1 MVKFG
6 AAEES
11 NRLLLAPKPPSREQ
25 IQMAYSNARPGSEE
39 QMQVVTAVVNTAAVL
54 SCRPHKNF
62 SSDAVDPH
70 NIKFIWRRAEDP
82 TYLTFNHQRI
92 IQDSRYQIPTAEFGE
107 FKMDLEIKFV
117 NAEDEGEYICLY
129 RGANFVHSNHVYLR
143 VLIPATINE
152 NGSSAL
158 QLVVREGA
166 TQKLTCNASGIP
178 APSLK
183 WFFTPTDGLRRLL
196 SPNEDNRF
204 AFAGNTLIITNATRD
219 LRGTFACIAY
229 NGVLGKTSRTI
240 HVDIYFAPVVIM
252 GNRVISQSL
261 HQKIIIKATVT
272 GNPIYSLYWEF
283 NGSPV
288 RSISGDC
295 QFTQPNQKYCV
306 ISDRE
311 ANKPMVLKTMLTVN
325 DLAPEDFGNYS
336 CVVHSPYGEVK
347 GTTEVIQLK
356 TAAIKQY
363 ALPGVAKFFPHKA
376 GDISKQTKREVSI
389 VKSMPEKFTSNAP
402 HPAPSFLAL
411 PYILPSLWLFQNLA

>member
-1 MVKFG
+1 
-6 AAEES
+6 
-11 NRLLLAPKPPSREQ
+11 
-25 IQMAYSNARPGSEE
+25 
-39 QMQVVTAVVNTAAVL
+39 
-54 SCRPHKNF
+54 
-62 SSDAVDPH
+62 
-70 NIKFIWRRAEDP
+70 
-82 TYLTFNHQRI
+82 
-92 IQDSRYQIPTAEFGE
+92 
-107 FKMDLEIKFV
+107 MDLEIKFV

-196 SPNEDNRF
+196 SPNEDNQVLCDFREANKPMVLKTMLTVNDLAPEDFGNYSCVVHSPYGEVKGTTEVIRF

-306 ISDRE
+306 IS
-311 ANKPMVLKTMLTVN
+311 
-325 DLAPEDFGNYS
+325 
-336 CVVHSPYGEVK
+336 EVK